1 MIKKWLEK
9 NKQEQLKYQERERQR
24 EKDCDRDR
32 EELYDLAA
40 KLGIDCWN
48 ETTMYLSLF
57 RLLDEQEQK
66 IRKLEED
73 K

>member
-1 MIKKWLEK
+1 MIKKWLESR
-9 NKQEQLKYQERERQR
+9 KQERLKVQQYASTEEQDQ
-24 EKDCDRDR
+24 
-32 EELYDLAA
+32 EELYELAE

-48 ETTMYLSLF
+48 ETTIYLTLF
-57 RLLDEQEQK
+57 RLLDEQEQR